1 MTERVRSFKDL
12 RVWQQALILVDAC
25 YSITKRFPSDER
37 FGLVSQIR
45 RSAVSIPT
53 NIAEGHGR
61 TGAREYLR
69 FLSIARG
76 SLREL
81 ETLLLIACRQE
92 LLATATQVELLRQI
106 DDIAR
111 MLHGLTRRIAAS
123 TRSGTPTVSN
133 RPPSPPVSRDPETGD
148 R

>member
-1 MTERVRSFKDL
+1 MTAPVKSFRDL
-12 RVWQQALILVDAC
+12 VVWQKGLDLVDAC
-25 YSITKRFPSDER
+25 YATTRRFPVEER

-45 RSAVSIPT
+45 RAAVSIPT

-61 TGAREYLR
+61 TGVGEFLR

-81 ETLLLIACRQE
+81 ETLLLICGRQRLTSSSTHTE
-92 LLATATQVELLRQI
+92 LLHRV

-111 MLHGLTRRIAAS
+111 MLHGLSVSVSASRRRGVPA
-123 TRSGTPTVSN
+123 RSG
-133 RPPSPPVSRDPETGD
+133 RH
-148 R
+148 